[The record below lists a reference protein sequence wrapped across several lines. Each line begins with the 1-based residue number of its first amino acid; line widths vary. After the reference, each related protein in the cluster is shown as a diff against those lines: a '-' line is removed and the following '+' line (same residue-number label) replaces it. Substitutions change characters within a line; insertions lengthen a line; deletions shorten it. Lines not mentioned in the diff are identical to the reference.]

1 MHSKVDTKATV
12 ARAGDQWVILFA
24 DDSTV
29 LYCKDPDDIGTA
41 IVSHFAE
48 RRLKAK
54 PFVESE
60 TDFHA
65 PQQLEI
71 DFHTPKTWSTK

>member
-1 MHSKVDTKATV
+1 MHSRVDTKATV
-12 ARAGDQWVILFA
+12 ARAGDQWVIVFA

-48 RRLKAK
+48 RRLKAN
-54 PFVESE
+54 PVVEPE
-60 TDFHA
+60 TGSYA

-71 DFHTPKTWSTK
+71 HFPNTRSMK

>member
-1 MHSKVDTKATV
+1 MHTVVDTKATV
-12 ARAGDQWVILFA
+12 ARAGDQWVIVFA

-29 LYCKDPDDIGTA
+29 LYCKDPADIGTA

-54 PFVESE
+54 HFVEPE
-60 TDFHA
+60 TDSYA

-71 DFHTPKTWSTK
+71 DFHTQKHGV